1 MNSKRNCYTRTFL
14 WLLRIL
20 LIISKQIFLTQTSS
34 LQEISSSEGSRLFAT
49 NCLIGIDLQQLSF
62 WWKPYQAVQLEIGL
76 YFVHIMALFQ
86 NGLVWRWKFANL
98 GFSGQWSDSLAQTV
112 DWGVIVNVSGD
123 DTSRWF
129 PLAASRLSPVCYPL
143 LSIASH
149 CYPLFP
155 TAIHC
160 YPLFPTAIHCYPLLS
175 TAIHC

>member
-1 MNSKRNCYTRTFL
+1 MAPLYTSDIFKTN
-14 WLLRIL
+14 
-20 LIISKQIFLTQTSS
+20 ISYPTVPFTRDSS
-34 LQEISSSEGSRLFAT
+34 VMQGSRLFA
-49 NCLIGIDLQQLSF
+49 NKLSHLQQISF
-62 WWKPYQAVQLEIGL
+62 WWRPYQAIQLEIQL
-76 YFVHIMALFQ
+76 HFVQNMPLCQ
-86 NGLVWRWKFANL
+86 NGLVYCRKFANL

-129 PLAASRLSPVCYPL
+129 PLAANRLSPVCYPL

-175 TAIHC
+175 IASNC